1 MTGERRVVH
10 SQFVEVD
17 RHVRHRLA
25 RVEHDERT
33 DGACSSHQF
42 LDGRDRA
49 GHVGLVGERND
60 LHRVRQLQRI
70 KIDPAVVGDAVPL
83 ERRTGS
89 ARKFLPG
96 NEVGVVFEFGDD
108 DFVARTDMA
117 VEAIVTEN
125 VGHQIESLGG
135 VLGEHQLVRIR
146 THEGSDGGASILVR
160 VSRLFCELMSTPGVL
175 PRYTWSGS
183 PVRHREP
190 GPDAVR

>member
-160 VSRLFCELMSTPGVL
+160 VSRLFCELMSTPVYCRVTRGQEVPFGIENL
-175 PRYTWSGS
+175 DRTL
-183 PVRHREP
+183 
-190 GPDAVR
+190 